1 MGRRENPLDP
11 AAGPVQRFACALR
24 ELRRGAGTPTYRTM
38 ARRTDFSVT
47 TLAAAASGERLPSP
61 AVLAAYV
68 RACGGDVAEWERAR
82 RAAHREESA
91 RPPEEGDDTADPPYR
106 GLARFEIDDSER
118 FFGRERLTDELIRLV
133 REHRHVIVLGP
144 SGSGKSSLLRA
155 GLVPRLRGAD
165 EEPPAAI
172 RILTP
177 GARPVHEHGKLFVP
191 APGPGE
197 TWVVVDQFEEV
208 FTLCRDPRERAAFIE
223 LLLADGDGRLRVVLG
238 ARADFY
244 SRLLEHPGLAAVVR
258 DASLPIGPMTRA
270 ELRAVIVRPAAA
282 AGLVVE
288 RALTARL
295 VEETADEPGGLPLLS
310 HVLLETWRRRRG
322 RTLTLD
328 AHLAAGGLRGA
339 IAQTAERVHSGL
351 TPDRAELARRIL
363 LRLITPGE
371 GAQDTRRPVD
381 RAEFDHG
388 DPADTDAVLDR
399 LVRARLLTLDAGS
412 VDLAHEAL
420 ITAWPRLRAW
430 IEADRE
436 RLVAHR
442 RLTEAAALWE
452 ELERDSG
459 AVYRG
464 TRLSAAEE
472 RFCVPGGQDDFTA
485 AEREFLAAGLAAR
498 DAERRAAT
506 RRNRYVRY
514 SAMGL
519 AALLLLVTGVSVLA
533 VDQRE
538 DAERARQRAT
548 SRQLAAQAV
557 SLAPSRP
564 AVAGLLAVEAY
575 RTAPTPEARGALL
588 TMSTFRYHQ
597 GELTGHDDAVSEVA
611 FAPDGTLASVSRDR
625 RIILWDPR
633 RRTREAVLTGHHT
646 WLRAVAFSPDGRAFA
661 TGGDDGR
668 VLLWDTATR
677 KRLATADGHTG
688 PVKSLAFSPDGRTLA
703 TAGVDGTVALWG
715 LGDGRADDRPSWD
728 RTSRTRTADDEQD
741 QERPAHT
748 PRPQDLPSHTAPS
761 RGRTT
766 HSQPGPDRPA
776 RNHPPGNRP
785 AQGRTTQDK
794 PGQGPPPESHAAD
807 HQPGQHRRGQYDA
820 GHHHPAPNPP
830 PRDLLA
836 PSQPEPDRPALDH
849 PAGNRPHQDHTAQD
863 KPGQGPPPQSHA
875 ADHQPSQHRPSRH
888 HLSHHH
894 PTPNPPP
901 RGLLAPSHPRHDP
914 PATTHTTRTT
924 QDPPP
929 QDPPFRRRGT
939 LRGHAGSVN
948 SVVFSPDGR
957 TVATAGEDR
966 EAMLWDAA
974 NGKRRAKLSGHKDAV
989 KGIGFSPDGRT
1000 LATGSGDHTV
1010 ILWHVGRGARAATL
1024 TGHSGAVRAL
1034 AFSPDGR
1041 TLATAGLDRTVVLWD
1056 PARRT
1061 RTATLTGHG
1070 TNVYSLAFA
1079 PGSRPLLA
1087 SSGENGA
1094 ITLWDPSRTALS
1106 GHRDRVNKA
1115 VFSPDGHTL
1124 ATASDDGTAVLW
1136 DLRRG
1141 IRRATLDGRTG
1152 PVTSV
1157 AFSPDGRTVATATG
1171 TDVHPPRAK
1180 DYTLTLWR
1188 TAAPSRPLARL
1199 TGHNDRVLDVVFSP
1213 DGRTVATAGADDTV
1227 MLWDLARRAR
1237 LAVLPQGA
1245 RKGRSPADRPPGA
1258 EAKWGV
1264 HAVAFSPDGRTLASA
1279 GHDGRALLW
1288 DVPTRTR
1295 RLTLAG
1301 HAGSLRA
1308 LAFSPDGR
1316 TLATAALD
1324 QKVVLWD
1331 TAGGSRRA
1339 AFTGDSSGLAVAF
1352 SPDGRTLAAANADTA
1367 VVLWDLPAR
1376 RQLAT
1381 LTGHTRQVR
1390 SLDFSPDGTRLASAA
1405 VDGRAVL
1412 WNTDAER
1419 TAAQLCAT
1427 RPREL
1432 TDPERNRF
1440 AAQSRDRHACG

>member
-11 AAGPVQRFACALR
+11 AAGPVERFACALR
-24 ELRRGAGTPTYRTM
+24 DLRRDAGTPTYRAM

-68 RACGGDVAEWERAR
+68 KACGGDVAEWERAR
-82 RAAHREESA
+82 RAARLEESA
-91 RPPEEGDDTADPPYR
+91 RPPEEGEDTADPPYR
-106 GLARFEIDDSER
+106 GLARFEVGDSER
-118 FFGRERLTDELIRLV
+118 FFGRERLTDELMRLV

-155 GLVPRLRGAD
+155 GLIPRLRGAE
-165 EEPPAAI
+165 EEPPAAV

-177 GARPVHEHGKLFVP
+177 GSRPVHEHGELFVP
-191 APGPGE
+191 APGRGE
-197 TWVVVDQFEEV
+197 TWVVVDQFEEA
-208 FTLCRDPRERAAFIE
+208 FTLCRDPRERAAFID
-223 LLLADGDGRLRVVLG
+223 LLLSGGDARLRVVLG

-244 SRLLEHPGLAAVVR
+244 SRCLEHPGLAAVVR
-258 DASLPIGPMTRA
+258 EASLPIGPMTRA
-270 ELRAVIVRPAAA
+270 ELRAAIVRPAAA

-328 AHLAAGGLRGA
+328 AHLAAGGLHGA

-351 TPDRAELARRIL
+351 TPDRAELTRRIL

-381 RAEFDHG
+381 RAEFEHG

-399 LVRARLLTLDAGS
+399 LVRARLITLDAGS

-498 DAERRAAT
+498 DAERRADA

-519 AALLLLVTGVSVLA
+519 AVLLLLVTGVSVLA

-538 DAERARQRAT
+538 DAERAQERAT

-633 RRTREAVLTGHHT
+633 RRTREAVLTGHHA
-646 WLRAVAFSPDGRAFA
+646 WLRAVAFSPDGRVLA

-668 VLLWDTATR
+668 VLLWDATSH
-677 KRLATADGHTG
+677 KRLATVGGHTG

-703 TAGVDGTVALWG
+703 TAGVDATVALWNLDKG
-715 LGDGRADDRPSWD
+715 PA
-728 RTSRTRTADDEQD
+728 RTRPTQ
-741 QERPAHT
+741 
-748 PRPQDLPSHTAPS
+748 
-761 RGRTT
+761 
-766 HSQPGPDRPA
+766 DRPA
-776 RNHPPGNRP
+776 
-785 AQGRTTQDK
+785 
-794 PGQGPPPESHAAD
+794 
-807 HQPGQHRRGQYDA
+807 
-820 GHHHPAPNPP
+820 
-830 PRDLLA
+830 
-836 PSQPEPDRPALDH
+836 
-849 PAGNRPHQDHTAQD
+849 
-863 KPGQGPPPQSHA
+863 
-875 ADHQPSQHRPSRH
+875 
-888 HLSHHH
+888 
-894 PTPNPPP
+894 
-901 RGLLAPSHPRHDP
+901 
-914 PATTHTTRTT
+914 
-924 QDPPP
+924 QDPPL
-929 QDPPFRRRGT
+929 RRRGT

-948 SVVFSPDGR
+948 TVVFSPDGR

-966 EAMLWDAA
+966 RAMLWDTASA
-974 NGKRRAKLSGHKDAV
+974 ERRAVLSGHEDVV

-1010 ILWHVGRGARAATL
+1010 MLWHVGRGTRAATL
-1024 TGHSGAVRAL
+1024 SGHSGAVRAL

-1079 PGSRPLLA
+1079 PGPRPLLA

-1115 VFSPDGHTL
+1115 AFSPDGRTL

-1141 IRRATLDGRTG
+1141 TRRATLDGRTG

-1188 TAAPSRPLARL
+1188 TAAPAEPLARL
-1199 TGHNDRVLDVVFSP
+1199 TGHSDRVLDVVFSP
-1213 DGRTVATAGADDTV
+1213 DGRTLATAGADDTV
-1227 MLWDLARRAR
+1227 MLWDLARRTR

-1245 RKGRSPADRPPGA
+1245 RKGRSPANDPLGA

-1264 HAVAFSPDGRTLASA
+1264 YAVAFSPDGRTLASA

-1288 DVPTRTR
+1288 DVSTRTR
-1295 RLTLAG
+1295 RLTLAR
-1301 HAGSLRA
+1301 HTGSLRA

-1324 QKVVLWD
+1324 HKVILWD
-1331 TAGGSRRA
+1331 TENGSRRA

-1352 SPDGRTLAAANADTA
+1352 SPDGRRLAAANADTA

-1381 LTGHTRQVR
+1381 LTGHARQVR
-1390 SLDFSPDGTRLASAA
+1390 SLDFSPDGSRLASAA

-1427 RPREL
+1427 RPRDL
-1432 TDPERNRF
+1432 TEPERNRF
-1440 AAQSRDRHACG
+1440 AAQARDLHACD

>member
-1 MGRRENPLDP
+1 M
-11 AAGPVQRFACALR
+11 QRFACALR

-68 RACGGDVAEWERAR
+68 QACGGDVAEWERAR

-91 RPPEEGDDTADPPYR
+91 RPPEEGEDTADPPYR

-191 APGPGE
+191 APGPRE

-244 SRLLEHPGLAAVVR
+244 SRCLEHPGLAAVVR

-270 ELRAVIVRPAAA
+270 ELRAAIVRPAAA

-351 TPDRAELARRIL
+351 TQDQAELARRIL

-388 DPADTDAVLDR
+388 EHGDRSDTDAVLDR
-399 LVRARLLTLDAGS
+399 LVRARLLTVDAGS

-420 ITAWPRLRAW
+420 ITAWPRLRTW

-588 TMSTFRYHQ
+588 TMSTFRSHQ

-646 WLRAVAFSPDGRAFA
+646 WLRTVAFSPDGRAFA

-677 KRLATADGHTG
+677 KRLAAADGHTG

-715 LGDGRADDRPSWD
+715 LGDGRADDRPSRD
-728 RTSRTRTADDEQD
+728 RASRDRPSRDRASRARTAVDEQGQEHPAHAAPPRSRTT
-741 QERPAHT
+741 
-748 PRPQDLPSHTAPS
+748 PS
-761 RGRTT
+761 R
-766 HSQPGPDRPA
+766 PGPDRPA
-776 RNHPPGNRP
+776 RNHP
-785 AQGRTTQDK
+785 
-794 PGQGPPPESHAAD
+794 
-807 HQPGQHRRGQYDA
+807 
-820 GHHHPAPNPP
+820 
-830 PRDLLA
+830 
-836 PSQPEPDRPALDH
+836 
-849 PAGNRPHQDHTAQD
+849 AGNQPPQEHTAQN
-863 KPGQGPPPQSHA
+863 KHGLGPLPQSHA
-875 ADHQPSQHRPSRH
+875 ADHPPDQQRRGQYDPG
-888 HLSHHH
+888 HH
-894 PTPNPPP
+894 PAPNPLP
-901 RGLLAPSHPRHDP
+901 RDLLAPSHPRHDA
-914 PATTHTTRTT
+914 PATTRSTRTV
-924 QDPPP
+924 QGPPP
-929 QDPPFRRRGT
+929 LDPAFRRRDT

-966 EAMLWDAA
+966 EAMLWDTAS
-974 NGKRRAKLSGHKDAV
+974 GKRRAKLSGHKDAV

-1010 ILWHVGRGARAATL
+1010 ILWHVGRGTRAATL
-1024 TGHSGAVRAL
+1024 AGHSGAVRAL

-1115 VFSPDGHTL
+1115 VFSPDGRTL

-1188 TAAPSRPLARL
+1188 TAAPGRPLARL
-1199 TGHNDRVLDVVFSP
+1199 TGHSDRVLDVAFSP

-1227 MLWDLARRAR
+1227 MLWDLALRAR
-1237 LAVLPQGA
+1237 LAVLHQGA
-1245 RKGRSPADRPPGA
+1245 RRGRSPADRPPGA

-1301 HAGSLRA
+1301 HTGSLRA

-1331 TAGGSRRA
+1331 TASGSRRA

-1367 VVLWDLPAR
+1367 VVLWDLRAR

-1390 SLDFSPDGTRLASAA
+1390 GLDFSPDGTRLASAA

-1432 TDPERNRF
+1432 SEPERNRY
-1440 AAQSRDRHACG
+1440 AAQADVHRACE

>member
-1 MGRRENPLDP
+1 M
-11 AAGPVQRFACALR
+11 QRFACALR

-38 ARRTDFSVT
+38 ARRTGFSVT
-47 TLAAAASGERLPSP
+47 ALAAAASGGRLPSP

-68 RACGGDVAEWERAR
+68 QACGGDVAEWERAR
-82 RAAHREESA
+82 RDAHREESA
-91 RPPEEGDDTADPPYR
+91 RPSDEDEDTADPPYR
-106 GLARFEIDDSER
+106 GLARFEVGDSER
-118 FFGRERLTDELIRLV
+118 FFGRERLTDELMRLV
-133 REHRHVIVLGP
+133 REHRRVVVFGP

-155 GLVPRLRGAD
+155 GLIPRLRGG
-165 EEPPAAI
+165 EHGRPAVI

-177 GARPVHEHGKLFVP
+177 GARPVHEHGELFVP
-191 APGPGE
+191 APGAGE
-197 TWVVVDQFEEV
+197 TWVVVDQFEEA
-208 FTLCRDPRERAAFIE
+208 FTLCRDPRERAAFID
-223 LLLADGDGRLRVVLG
+223 LLTARDGDDGLRVVLG

-244 SRLLEHPGLAAVVR
+244 SRCLEHAGLAAVVR
-258 DASLPIGPMTRA
+258 EASLPIGPMTRA
-270 ELRAVIVRPAAA
+270 ELRAAIVRPATA

-328 AHLAAGGLRGA
+328 AHLAAGGLHGA
-339 IAQTAERVHSGL
+339 IAQTAERVHTGL
-351 TPDRAELARRIL
+351 SPDRAELARRIL

-381 RAEFDHG
+381 RAEIEHG
-388 DPADTDAVLDR
+388 DPADTDAVIDR
-399 LVRARLLTLDAGS
+399 LARARLITLDAGS

-420 ITAWPRLRAW
+420 ITAWPRLRSW

-452 ELERDSG
+452 ELERDAG

-472 RFCVPGGQDDFTA
+472 RFCGPGGQDDFTA

-498 DAERRAAT
+498 DAERRAAA

-514 SAMGL
+514 SAIGL
-519 AALLLLVTGVSVLA
+519 AVLLLLVTGVSVLA

-538 DAERARQRAT
+538 DAERARQHAT

-575 RTAPTPEARGALL
+575 RTEPTPEARGALL

-611 FAPDGTLASVSRDR
+611 FSPDGTLASVSRDR
-625 RIILWDPR
+625 RVILWDPQ
-633 RRTREAVLTGHHT
+633 RRTRKAVLTGHHT
-646 WLRAVAFSPDGRAFA
+646 WLRTVAFSPDGGVLA
-661 TGGDDGR
+661 TGGDDGK
-668 VLLWDTATR
+668 VLLWDAASR
-677 KRLATADGHTG
+677 KRLSVLGGHAG
-688 PVKSLAFSPDGRTLA
+688 PVKSLAFSPDGGTLA
-703 TAGVDGTVALWG
+703 TAGVDGTVALWD
-715 LGDGRADDRPSWD
+715 LGDGPD
-728 RTSRTRTADDEQD
+728 RTDGSDRTDQPQTARFRPGQD
-741 QERPAHT
+741 RAAH
-748 PRPQDLPSHTAPS
+748 
-761 RGRTT
+761 
-766 HSQPGPDRPA
+766 DRPA
-776 RNHPPGNRP
+776 RAHPIR
-785 AQGRTTQDK
+785 K
-794 PGQGPPPESHAAD
+794 
-807 HQPGQHRRGQYDA
+807 
-820 GHHHPAPNPP
+820 
-830 PRDLLA
+830 
-836 PSQPEPDRPALDH
+836 
-849 PAGNRPHQDHTAQD
+849 
-863 KPGQGPPPQSHA
+863 
-875 ADHQPSQHRPSRH
+875 
-888 HLSHHH
+888 
-894 PTPNPPP
+894 
-901 RGLLAPSHPRHDP
+901 
-914 PATTHTTRTT
+914 
-924 QDPPP
+924 
-929 QDPPFRRRGT
+929 RGT
-939 LRGHAGSVN
+939 LRGHTGSVN
-948 SVVFSPDGR
+948 TVAFSPDGR

-966 EAMLWDAA
+966 RAMLWDPASA
-974 NGKRRAKLSGHKDAV
+974 KRRAVLAGHKDAV
-989 KGIGFSPDGRT
+989 KGIAFSPDGRT
-1000 LATGSGDHTV
+1000 VATASGDHSV
-1010 ILWHVGRGARAATL
+1010 ILWHAARGTRAATL
-1024 TGHSGAVRAL
+1024 TGHTGAVRAL

-1056 PARRT
+1056 PLRRA

-1079 PGSRPLLA
+1079 PGPRPLLA

-1115 VFSPDGHTL
+1115 VFSPDGRTL

-1141 IRRATLDGRTG
+1141 TRKATLNGRTG

-1157 AFSPDGRTVATATG
+1157 AFSPDGRTVATTTG

-1188 TAAPSRPLARL
+1188 AAAPAEPLARL
-1199 TGHNDRVLDVVFSP
+1199 TGHTDRVLDVAFSP

-1227 MLWDLARRAR
+1227 MLWDSTRRTR

-1245 RKGRSPADRPPGA
+1245 RKGRSPAHDPLGA

-1264 HAVAFSPDGRTLASA
+1264 YAVAFSPDGRTLASA
-1279 GHDGRALLW
+1279 GHDGTALLW
-1288 DVPTRTR
+1288 DVATRTR
-1295 RLTLAG
+1295 RLTLAR
-1301 HAGSLRA
+1301 HTGSLRA
-1308 LAFSPDGR
+1308 VAFSPDGR

-1324 QKVVLWD
+1324 RKVILWD
-1331 TAGGSRRA
+1331 TARGSRRA
-1339 AFTGDSSGLAVAF
+1339 TFTGDSSGLAVAF
-1352 SPDGRTLAAANADTA
+1352 SPDGRRLAAANADTA

-1381 LTGHTRQVR
+1381 LTGHSRQVR
-1390 SLDFSPDGTRLASAA
+1390 SLDFSPGGTRLASAA

-1432 TDPERNRF
+1432 TEPERNRF
-1440 AAQSRDRHACG
+1440 AAQSRRHACG